1 MGSADPQTLPRRR
14 PSGRAPGA
22 FAAWSL
28 AQQTS
33 AAPSARLDLR
43 GAPGTPPQP
52 HRPAP
57 GPTGAGL
64 VTTQRSL
71 LREGPAPAWQGG
83 GAERP
88 PACSLL
94 VWRWSACRACPGAVG
109 PGHSDPA
116 WRLPGPMF
124 WTRRRSSEEGRE
136 LPGSDAQAWAGRGV
150 LIAPPPPP
158 PPPQASTSLFP
169 PRCGLSAQKLGWDP
183 GPPLPAWP
191 VTAHKTSCLWV
202 GPPPQEGQ
210 PGGPQGA
217 PPRRADR
224 GGGRGGQC
232 GAVGSHPV
240 AGGGLD
246 HTRLGELGQWL
257 DLRPLS
263 LQRQPLLAW
272 EAWAELTSPS
282 SRPPRSPHGPRPSG
296 DLSLR
301 PPAVR
306 CPF

>member
-1 MGSADPQTLPRRR
+1 MRAGPAQVL
-14 PSGRAPGA
+14 SG
-22 FAAWSL
+22 
-28 AQQTS
+28 
-33 AAPSARLDLR
+33 
-43 GAPGTPPQP
+43 PGTQTP
-52 HRPAP
+52 HGGCWDPSSRQGEGAQRRDESCQDRTLRP
-57 GPTGAGL
+57 
-64 VTTQRSL
+64 
-71 LREGPAPAWQGG
+71 
-83 GAERP
+83 
-88 PACSLL
+88 
-94 VWRWSACRACPGAVG
+94 G
-109 PGHSDPA
+109 PGH
-116 WRLPGPMF
+116 
-124 WTRRRSSEEGRE
+124 
-136 LPGSDAQAWAGRGV
+136 GV
-150 LIAPPPPP
+150 LIVPPPPP
-158 PPPQASTSLFP
+158 PPPQASTSLFL

-217 PPRRADR
+217 PPHRADR
-224 GGGRGGQC
+224 GGGLGGQC

-263 LQRQPLLAW
+263 LQRQPLLAR
-272 EAWAELTSPS
+272 EAWAELISPS

>member
-1 MGSADPQTLPRRR
+1 MQPPGVEVECVPGLPRCCRARALR
-14 PSGRAPGA
+14 PCMAAAGTQVLDKAKELRGGTRAARIGRSGLGRAVG
-22 FAAWSL
+22 FSL
-28 AQQTS
+28 
-33 AAPSARLDLR
+33 
-43 GAPGTPPQP
+43 
-52 HRPAP
+52 
-57 GPTGAGL
+57 
-64 VTTQRSL
+64 
-71 LREGPAPAWQGG
+71 
-83 GAERP
+83 
-88 PACSLL
+88 
-94 VWRWSACRACPGAVG
+94 
-109 PGHSDPA
+109 
-116 WRLPGPMF
+116 
-124 WTRRRSSEEGRE
+124 
-136 LPGSDAQAWAGRGV
+136 
-150 LIAPPPPP
+150 PPPPP

-263 LQRQPLLAW
+263 LQRQPLLAR
-272 EAWAELTSPS
+272 EAWAELISPS